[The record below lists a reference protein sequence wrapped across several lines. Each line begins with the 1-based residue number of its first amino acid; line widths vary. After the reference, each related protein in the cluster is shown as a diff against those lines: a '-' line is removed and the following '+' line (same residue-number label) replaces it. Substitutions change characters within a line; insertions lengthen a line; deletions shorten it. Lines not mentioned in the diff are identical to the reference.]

1 MHRLRGLFGLHLL
14 PQGFAVVRWT
24 VEKTWLRWS
33 QKYRIRAVCRELM
46 RTASPVDVVFM
57 RSVGSVLV
65 VKKEDRNPWS
75 WSLEFQPS
83 ALTQNCGHYFAEIL
97 TTSRQRRRD
106 KYKYNRSEPRETHR
120 SA

>member
-1 MHRLRGLFGLHLL
+1 MHLL

-46 RTASPVDVVFM
+46 RTASPVDMVFM

-83 ALTQNCGHYFAEIL
+83 ERITIL
-97 TTSRQRRRD
+97 PSQCRLTSRQRRRD
-106 KYKYNRSEPRETHR
+106 KYSIIVTDNV
-120 SA
+120 

>member
-46 RTASPVDVVFM
+46 RTASPVDMVFM
-57 RSVGSVLV
+57 TTGVDAGS
-65 VKKEDRNPWS
+65 KNM
-75 WSLEFQPS
+75 
-83 ALTQNCGHYFAEIL
+83 
-97 TTSRQRRRD
+97 TSRLAAI
-106 KYKYNRSEPRETHR
+106 EPQWKRTSLWTR
-120 SA
+120 VAPNCTPFKAAVRATRIQG